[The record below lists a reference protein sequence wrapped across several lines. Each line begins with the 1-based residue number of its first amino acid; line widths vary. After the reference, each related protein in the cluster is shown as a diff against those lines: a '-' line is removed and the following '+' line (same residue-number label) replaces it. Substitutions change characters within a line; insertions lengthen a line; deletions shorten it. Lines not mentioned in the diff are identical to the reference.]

1 MLGVVYI
8 PAQVLVYAEIPRNYL
23 PEIKG
28 SQVLS
33 ITRATKKILS
43 DAGQPLQL
51 AQVTSGRKNP
61 LWCKLPDRLKNA
73 RENRGLN
80 STEIGRR
87 AGIGHQTTTRIER
100 GERTPQIDTVELIA
114 RALQVEP
121 CWLAFGFDGG
131 KPFNLKSKVTKPETD
146 VPDIATSELTSA
158 YLGVAK
164 RLSDRRSALGL
175 SLRQVGTAAGISYQT
190 VNLIECGE
198 AVPKV
203 DSLHRLA
210 IALDVAPCWLAYGVG
225 DPPIDPAE
233 AGLQRGTQSEP
244 TEGAKA

>member
-1 MLGVVYI
+1 MHKKSFPDGADVSH
-8 PAQVLVYAEIPRNYL
+8 L
-23 PEIKG
+23 P
-28 SQVLS
+28 
-33 ITRATKKILS
+33 
-43 DAGQPLQL
+43 D
-51 AQVTSGRKNP
+51 VTSGKKNP
-61 LWCKLPDRLKNA
+61 LWYTLPGRLKLGRTQCGA
-73 RENRGLN
+73 SSRTIALAAGLTPSTATRMEN
-80 STEIGRR
+80 
-87 AGIGHQTTTRIER
+87 
-100 GERTPQIDTVELIA
+100 GEVTPQIDTVEKIA
-114 RALQVEP
+114 KAIGVQP
-121 CWLAFGFDGG
+121 CWLAFGYDGD
-131 KPFNLKSKVTKPETD
+131 KPFREKVSRPDKSHTD
-146 VPDIATSELTSA
+146 IKLITAEDATNSA
-158 YLGVAK
+158 LVGK
-164 RLSDRRSALGL
+164 RLQYRRKALNL

>member
-1 MLGVVYI
+1 MLSS
-8 PAQVLVYAEIPRNYL
+8 
-23 PEIKG
+23 
-28 SQVLS
+28 SQ
-33 ITRATKKILS
+33 ATKKQLADEPS
-43 DAGQPLQL
+43 ALQL

-61 LWCKLPDRLKNA
+61 LWCKLPERLKSA
-73 RENRGLN
+73 REARGLN
-80 STEIGRR
+80 STDIGRS
-87 AGIGHQTTTRIER
+87 AGLGHQTTTQIER
-100 GERTPQIDTVELIA
+100 GLRTPQIDTVERIA
-114 RALQVEP
+114 RALDVEP

-131 KPFNLKSKVTKPETD
+131 KPFNLKSKVTRPETD
-146 VPDIATSELTSA
+146 VPDISTSGLTTA

>member
-1 MLGVVYI
+1 ML
-8 PAQVLVYAEIPRNYL
+8 AT
-23 PEIKG
+23 
-28 SQVLS
+28 S
-33 ITRATKKILS
+33 RAKKNILA
-43 DAGQPLQL
+43 DAAHPLQL

-61 LWCKLPDRLKNA
+61 LWCKLPERLKSA
-73 RENRGLN
+73 LESRGLN
-80 STEIGRR
+80 ATEIGRR
-87 AGIGHQTTTRIER
+87 AGVHSTTTTRIER
-100 GERTPQIDTVELIA
+100 GERTPQIDTVERIA
-114 RALQVEP
+114 RALDVEP

-131 KPFNLKSKVTKPETD
+131 KPFNLKSKVTRPETD
-146 VPDIATSELTSA
+146 VPDICTGGLTTA

-164 RLSDRRSALGL
+164 RLSERRSALGL